1 MTIITDERCTAY
13 RTAGHPE
20 RPQRVARTVEA
31 LKAQTALPLNWT
43 APLADVPDSVLLRAH
58 TPDMVAR
65 VKAADADFDADTP
78 AYPEIFSHAQHSVGA
93 ALQALALARK
103 GEPAF
108 SVMRPPGHHAERDR
122 TMGFCYLNSI
132 AIAALEAIA
141 TGAKKV
147 AVFDFDVHHGNG
159 TENILLG
166 NPCTVFYS
174 IHQHPCYPGTGS
186 GDVGQNCFNYP
197 VAPRTPRSEYR
208 QVLQRALDDLA
219 KAKPDLIAV
228 SAGFDAYARDPLAQE
243 TLEAEDFEWL
253 GESLR
258 KLGVPMF
265 SALEGGYSSDLPE
278 LVIAYLRG
286 QSKV

>member
-166 NPCTVFYS
+166 NPCAVFYS